1 MGCYLCLGAECC
13 QARLASWEPVGLVLV
28 PALRVLNYPFLALTV
43 VLLGRG
49 WYLQLRS
56 HGVHA
61 VTLWSRR
68 SLVVLAGSTVL
79 AAVLWGLRFGGLLG
93 MHPF

>member
-1 MGCYLCLGAECC
+1 MLPGLLGLLGASGTG
-13 QARLASWEPVGLVLV
+13 LASV

-49 WYLQLRS
+49 WYLQFRGHGGHIRS
-56 HGVHA
+56 
-61 VTLWSRR
+61 LWSQR

-79 AAVLWGLRFGGLLG
+79 AVILWGLRFGGLLG
-93 MHPF
+93 MRPF

>member
-1 MGCYLCLGAECC
+1 MLPGLLGLLGAGG
-13 QARLASWEPVGLVLV
+13 AGLALA
-28 PALRVLNYPFLALTV
+28 PALRVLNLPFLILTV

-56 HGVHA
+56 HGLHGGA
-61 VTLWSRR
+61 RWSQR

-79 AAVLWGLRFGGLLG
+79 AAILWGFRFGGLLG
-93 MHPF
+93 MRPF

>member
-1 MGCYLCLGAECC
+1 MLPGALGLLGASG
-13 QARLASWEPVGLVLV
+13 AGLAVV

-56 HGVHA
+56 NGLHRG
-61 VTLWSRR
+61 TLWSRR
-68 SLVVLAGSTVL
+68 SLIVLSVHTSGSRLMGTP
-79 AAVLWGLRFGGLLG
+79 LRGILG
-93 MHPF
+93 NAPFLV

>member
-1 MGCYLCLGAECC
+1 MGASGAG
-13 QARLASWEPVGLVLV
+13 LALV
-28 PALRVLNYPFLALTV
+28 PALRVLNYPFLALTA

-56 HGVHA
+56 HGLHGGS
-61 VTLWSRR
+61 LWGRR

-93 MHPF
+93 MPPF